1 MRVCFAEQPSGYHD
15 LDSSR
20 SLVIYDGFA
29 RYKKHIGPKQE
40 FRKASPFFD
49 IYIFLIPLF
58 LTTSLSASL
67 LYTTSFSENISVN
80 VNEMVPN
87 GKERIVRD

>member
-1 MRVCFAEQPSGYHD
+1 MTVSHD
-15 LDSSR
+15 TKSTLDR
-20 SLVIYDGFA
+20 SKNLG
-29 RYKKHIGPKQE
+29 
-40 FRKASPFFD
+40 KASPFFD